1 MTVDSFKYLPRLIAT
16 FYQMTEREPEYPI
29 PRTPLPGPIADCTFG
44 LVTSGG
50 LFHLGVEA
58 PFDLER
64 EKEEP
69 GTIVH
74 SAETWPIPL
83 KEAIESFKAA
93 IAKEPKI
100 AIAHYHLGIALARE
114 GKAKE
119 AIEQFETFLNK
130 VPKSAAAHYHLGIN
144 YYNKGDVEKAI
155 ANFKAAVEIDP
166 SDERSKKNLEMIEEL
181 RSKFF

>member
-29 PRTPLPGPIADCTFG
+29 PWTPLPGPIADCTFG

-83 KEAIESFKAA
+83 KEAIESWQPE
-93 IAKEPKI
+93 EPSPVV
-100 AIAHYHLGIALARE
+100 AEMAPRMREFLRERRRRARGSE
-114 GKAKE
+114 
-119 AIEQFETFLNK
+119 N
-130 VPKSAAAHYHLGIN
+130 
-144 YYNKGDVEKAI
+144 
-155 ANFKAAVEIDP
+155 
-166 SDERSKKNLEMIEEL
+166 
-181 RSKFF
+181 